1 MKPFLLTLCS
11 LTAAAAALSSCQDHD
26 PFPAASYP
34 LRATAASPRML
45 ATVQGELTDNL
56 PVRVMQG
63 GYGSALAA
71 DPADPTIFYLLTD
84 RGPNV
89 DGPLKD
95 SKVFPLPGFTPQIG
109 RFRLEG
115 DSLRLLESLPL
126 RDDAGRP
133 LTGLPNPD
141 GQGGTGEVALG
152 LDGNVLSPDPN
163 GIDSEGLVR
172 MRDGSFW
179 ISDEYGPHLLHV
191 DASGRTLARINP
203 FQATGGLPRVLA
215 TRRPNRGMEGL
226 ALTPDGRTLVGI
238 MQSPLYNPGKDAVAN
253 SQVLRIVTYDLATAA
268 TRQYVYLLDSKSL
281 RVSEIAAI
289 TATTFL
295 VLERDEDPLTPGKK
309 PPVKLLYKID
319 LADATDI
326 SDPDN
331 SPSGRLYGGKTPEQL
346 SPAELTAAGLRP
358 VRKQLTLNLL
368 QAVPTYPHDKAE
380 GLAILS
386 PTLIALSNDD
396 DFGVTEAKGKLV
408 PKSLPATGQT
418 DYNSV
423 YFIRLSQPLR

>member
-1 MKPFLLTLCS
+1 
-11 LTAAAAALSSCQDHD
+11 
-26 PFPAASYP
+26 
-34 LRATAASPRML
+34 
-45 ATVQGELTDNL
+45 
-56 PVRVMQG
+56 
-63 GYGSALAA
+63 
-71 DPADPTIFYLLTD
+71 
-84 RGPNV
+84 
-89 DGPLKD
+89 
-95 SKVFPLPGFTPQIG
+95 
-109 RFRLEG
+109 
-115 DSLRLLESLPL
+115 
-126 RDDAGRP
+126 
-133 LTGLPNPD
+133 
-141 GQGGTGEVALG
+141 
-152 LDGNVLSPDPN
+152 
-163 GIDSEGLVR
+163 
-172 MRDGSFW
+172 
-179 ISDEYGPHLLHV
+179 
-191 DASGRTLARINP
+191 
-203 FQATGGLPRVLA
+203 
-215 TRRPNRGMEGL
+215 MEGL